1 MKIENLVE
9 IYKEDELFMMF
20 NPSAVLELQEFS
32 LLLEKAK
39 KLSLEE
45 YSDEK
50 VLNSYLVDAAR
61 SKISETAW
69 LYLINQCK
77 KIIDDSEKKEMTIS
91 NKSFQ
96 YKNCI
101 VYKIEDGK
109 KKHIIALPCAL
120 ENLNMSIENKEIKAG
135 SFIEDIE
142 SIMLTIHTD
151 VVKNRIEHFIK
162 FNSYCEKVNLE
173 KLLSEKSPIQDI
185 DLTKKRL

>member
-1 MKIENLVE
+1 ME
-9 IYKEDELFMMF
+9 IKELLEEYKKDELFMSF
-20 NPSAVLELQEFS
+20 SPNAESEINDFS

-45 YSDEK
+45 YNDEK

-77 KIIDDSEKKEMTIS
+77 KIIDDSEKKEMIIS

-101 VYKIEDGK
+101 VYRIEDGK

-135 SFIEDIE
+135 SFIQDIE